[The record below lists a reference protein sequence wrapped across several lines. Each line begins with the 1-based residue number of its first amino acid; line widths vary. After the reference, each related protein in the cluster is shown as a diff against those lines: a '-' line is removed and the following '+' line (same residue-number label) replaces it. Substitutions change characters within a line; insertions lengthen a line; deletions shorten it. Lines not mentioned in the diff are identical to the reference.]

1 MRYLG
6 KTAKRV
12 RKNLGLSQADM
23 ADALEI
29 STVQLSKIENDRA
42 MPSPKVIER
51 FQRIA
56 NVNLYVFDWCDNPDL
71 TALPESVRA
80 AAANLREVWSKEM
93 G

>member
-23 ADALEI
+23 ADELEI

-42 MPSPKVIER
+42 MPSPRVIER
-51 FQRIA
+51 YQRIA
-56 NVNLYVFDWCDNPDL
+56 NVDLYVLDWCDNPDL
-71 TALPESVRA
+71 TALPQSVREA
-80 AAANLREVWSKEM
+80 AAGLRDAWAKEM

>member
-23 ADALEI
+23 ADSLGI

-51 FQRIA
+51 YQQIA
-56 NVNLYVFDWCDNPDL
+56 NVDLYVLDWCDNPDL
-71 TALPESVRA
+71 SGLPESVREA
-80 AAANLREVWSKEM
+80 ASSLRDAWSKEM